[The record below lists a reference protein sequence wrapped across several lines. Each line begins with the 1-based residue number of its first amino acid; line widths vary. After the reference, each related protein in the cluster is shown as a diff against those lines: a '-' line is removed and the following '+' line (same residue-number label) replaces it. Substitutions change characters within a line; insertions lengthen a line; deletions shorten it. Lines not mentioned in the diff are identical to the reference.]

1 MQSQSQPDAIVIG
14 GGSAGLAFSRRA
26 AQEGADVLLIE
37 KDRLGGTCVNRG
49 CVPKKMMWKIAQT
62 LTSIRSLETEK
73 IVSGAPAV
81 CFKRMQQLRDDR
93 IGGIVE
99 SFQDD
104 MKEAGVRRITGEAT
118 VHPDLSVSV
127 GDNQWSPARL
137 IIATGARPS
146 GLDIPGAGLMA
157 DSNDVFRWTALPE
170 SLVVIGAGYIGCEMA
185 AIFNAFGT
193 DVTLVSDTDEI
204 LTGFSAGSQAVA
216 RDNLD
221 ASGVRVLT
229 GVKPREVTRDG
240 DTRIVTLSDGSTLSG
255 THVLNATGRT
265 PNTDMLRALDPAPET
280 ADSGA
285 LSINDRF
292 ETSVPGL
299 YAIGDAADRLPL
311 TPVATADGETL
322 ARQLYTDE
330 MPEPLA
336 LDHVATTAFVMP
348 PVGEVGKLS
357 GLEKLHRFSSLED
370 SIFRTGTTEAWGL
383 ARAED
388 GGLKGAALVGHA
400 AAESISWAAQ
410 VTMTAPS
417 RTGMN
422 RARGVHPS
430 SAEEPLNSNI

>member
-1 MQSQSQPDAIVIG
+1 
-14 GGSAGLAFSRRA
+14 
-26 AQEGADVLLIE
+26 
-37 KDRLGGTCVNRG
+37 
-49 CVPKKMMWKIAQT
+49 
-62 LTSIRSLETEK
+62 
-73 IVSGAPAV
+73 
-81 CFKRMQQLRDDR
+81 DD
-93 IGGIVE
+93 
-99 SFQDD
+99 
-104 MKEAGVRRITGEAT
+104 
-118 VHPDLSVSV
+118 
-127 GDNQWSPARL
+127 
-137 IIATGARPS
+137 
-146 GLDIPGAGLMA
+146 
-157 DSNDVFRWTALPE
+157 
-170 SLVVIGAGYIGCEMA
+170 
-185 AIFNAFGT
+185 
-193 DVTLVSDTDEI
+193 I

-229 GVKPREVTRDG
+229 GVKPRDVTRDG
-240 DTRIVTLSDGSTLSG
+240 DTRIITLSDGSTLSG

-265 PNTDMLRALDPAPET
+265 PNTAMLRALDPAPET
-280 ADSGA
+280 AGSGA

-357 GLEKLHRFSSLED
+357 GLAKLNRFSSLED

-388 GGLKGAALVGHA
+388 GGLQGAALVGHA